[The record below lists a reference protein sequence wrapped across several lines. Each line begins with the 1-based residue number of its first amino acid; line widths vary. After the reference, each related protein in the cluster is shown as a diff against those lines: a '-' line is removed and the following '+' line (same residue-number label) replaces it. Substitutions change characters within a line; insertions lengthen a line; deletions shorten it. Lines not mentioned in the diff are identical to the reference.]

1 MAVSSPLAPA
11 AVVGCLVGRL
21 TLSVLLALHP
31 PVLEPDLDLSLRQ
44 VEVPCQLPPGEKQ
57 SEYCWHSDQGPGT
70 RSEKLFAIKSF
81 RILSLSSTVLLM
93 HYCRS

>member
-1 MAVSSPLAPA
+1 MAVSSPLTPA

-44 VEVPCQLPPGEKQ
+44 VEVPCQLPSEEK
-57 SEYCWHSDQGPGT
+57 
-70 RSEKLFAIKSF
+70 
-81 RILSLSSTVLLM
+81 
-93 HYCRS
+93 